1 MNAVD
6 IVLII
11 LIAAALVWAVSFCI
25 KSRRNG
31 KGCGGCSGNCGA
43 CHGNKNKQDK
53 TSNIK

>member
-31 KGCGGCSGNCGA
+31 KGCGDCSGNCGA

-53 TSNIK
+53 TSNIT